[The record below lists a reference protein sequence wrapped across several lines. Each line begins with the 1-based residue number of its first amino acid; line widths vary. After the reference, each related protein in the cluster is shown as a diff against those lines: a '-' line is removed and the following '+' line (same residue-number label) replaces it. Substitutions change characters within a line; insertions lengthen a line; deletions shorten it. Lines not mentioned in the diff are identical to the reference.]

1 MSFQHINVPAKGEK
15 ITTNA
20 DFSLNVPD
28 MPIIP
33 FVEGDG
39 IGADV
44 TPVMQKVINAAV
56 QKAYAG
62 QREIRWM
69 EIYAGEKAN
78 ALYGGD
84 VCLSDEG

>member
-1 MSFQHINVPAKGEK
+1 MSFQHINVPAKGAK

-44 TPVMQKVINAAV
+44 TPVMQKVIDAAV
-56 QKAYAG
+56 QKHYMVVMFG
-62 QREIRWM
+62 YQMRRWRWL
-69 EIYAGEKAN
+69 KTT
-78 ALYGGD
+78 LFLLK
-84 VCLSDEG
+84 VR